1 MRDHWIAIG
10 RKGAIFAVAFGAL
23 LAGCGAFEQ
32 LPSEI
37 TIVNEFDFDVVVL
50 RGAVDGDVNDVIE
63 ERDADNLSVQLRESG
78 AEFRLRQTF
87 PSRGEDIN
95 GDDLFCANEAE
106 VLWVLEVLDTSGW
119 TDNGPPNFRN
129 FSPDDFDL
137 VLTVGPGYCV
147 DSRRSST
154 YVLGDPYSTVA
165 DLVASPE

>member
-1 MRDHWIAIG
+1 MRDHRIAIG
-10 RKGAIFAVAFGAL
+10 RRGAIFTVALGAL
-23 LAGCGAFEQ
+23 LAGCGALEQ
-32 LPSEI
+32 PPVGI

-50 RGAVDGDVNDVIE
+50 GGAVDGDVNDVIE
-63 ERDADNLSVQLRESG
+63 ERDADNVSVQLRKAGS
-78 AEFRLRQTF
+78 EFRFLPTF
-87 PSRGEDIN
+87 SSSGEDIN

-147 DSRRSST
+147 DNLRTST
-154 YVLGDPYSTVA
+154 YVLGDPYPTVA
-165 DLVASPE
+165 DLVSSPE